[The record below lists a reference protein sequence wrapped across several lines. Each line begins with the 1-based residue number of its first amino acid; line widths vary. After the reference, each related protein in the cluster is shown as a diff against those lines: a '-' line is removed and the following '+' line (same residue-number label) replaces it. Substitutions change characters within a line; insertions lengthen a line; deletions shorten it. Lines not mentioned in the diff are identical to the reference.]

1 MMYVPMAQSTDPLT
15 VMHAR
20 VPMLWFVRTRI
31 NPFSVSSALQ
41 RELTLATG
49 VPVAKD
55 FIRSMDQMVAES
67 MGRQSFNMFLM
78 ALFGTAA
85 LLLAGDGIYG
95 VTRFLV
101 QQRTAEIGI
110 RLALGATPAGVWHMV
125 VVQSTRMAAAGVAIG
140 IIAALAMARLIAA
153 MLFGV
158 TTHDPFAHPQRQ
170 VGSHYA
176 NDLSG
181 LRASRATKWSRR
193 G

>member
-1 MMYVPMAQSTDPLT
+1 
-15 VMHAR
+15 
-20 VPMLWFVRTRI
+20 
-31 NPFSVSSALQ
+31 
-41 RELTLATG
+41 
-49 VPVAKD
+49 
-55 FIRSMDQMVAES
+55 MDQMVAES

-140 IIAALAMARLIAA
+140 IIAAFAMARLIAA

-158 TTHDPFAHPQRQ
+158 TMHDVVTVVVVPCVLLSIAVAAAWVPARHA
-170 VGSHYA
+170 A
-176 NDLSG
+176 NVDPLIA
-181 LRASRATKWSRR
+181 LRVD
-193 G
+193 